1 MAQNVVIRNVQY
13 ASSLVS
19 IPKSGGGNAAFVDVG
34 GDTVDAAHLLQGY
47 TAHDSDGN
55 QVTGTY
61 SAPTFSTQSKT
72 ATPTASQQT
81 IVPDSG
87 YDGLSSV
94 TVGAIPSEYIVPS
107 GSQTFD
113 ENGTYDVTAL
123 AEAVVDVPTGAS
135 NYVHGEFTA
144 NSTAG
149 IQTVSIPYTGSGYP
163 IMAYVVIK
171 GGAYKTGTDWYNLVQ
186 RYAVGVWCMSKSNMS
201 TTPNFSASSGAAN
214 QAVTCAIY
222 KNNAS
227 TATSYTRTSGMTTVA
242 YGTANPSAAAV
253 NCVRIHTAT
262 ELKVYVNTSS
272 YGLAPGMDYE
282 YFIVYSS

>member
-61 SAPTFSTQSKT
+61 SAPTFATQAKT

-81 IVPDSG
+81 VTPDSG

-107 GSQTFD
+107 GSQTFSA
-113 ENGTYDVTAL
+113 NGTYDVTAL
-123 AEAVVDVPTGAS
+123 AEAVVDVPTGAA

-144 NSTAG
+144 NDTAG

-186 RYAVGVWCMSKSNMS
+186 RYAVGMWCMSKSDMS
-201 TTPNFSASSGAAN
+201 TTPDGTSSSNAAN
-214 QAVTCAIY
+214 RAVVAVIY
-222 KNNAS
+222 KNG
-227 TATSYTRTSGMTTVA
+227 TSSANVYMRTSSMTTMA
-242 YGTANPSAAAV
+242 YSTANPSAAAL